1 MIFERHRIWTFF
13 INLKKQGV
21 IPKAKHEG
29 KKITVDVINARFLDF
44 GHQTLHTSI
53 RMVVTPK
60 GTVQTK
66 HKFMEVDVIMETCY
80 FTEGGHDDHG
90 ELFQGN
96 KKHHQLIGENFHHNT

>member
-1 MIFERHRIWTFF
+1 
-13 INLKKQGV
+13 
-21 IPKAKHEG
+21 
-29 KKITVDVINARFLDF
+29 
-44 GHQTLHTSI
+44 
-53 RMVVTPK
+53 MVVTPK